1 MSSITSTC
9 SSCKLSRGSTL
20 DSILFNNEVFDVF
33 FPPTTCFCNAQ
44 GNEPRGN
51 LNIDLK
57 SKDLIWAKIF
67 LQRDRWSLVKVRS

>member
-1 MSSITSTC
+1 MSSIISTC

-57 SKDLIWAKIF
+57 SKDLIWAKIV
-67 LQRDRWSLVKVRS
+67 LQRDRWSHVRERS

>member
-1 MSSITSTC
+1 MSSIISTC

-20 DSILFNNEVFDVF
+20 DSILCKNEVFDVF
-33 FPPTTCFCNAQ
+33 FHPPLGSANAQ

-57 SKDLIWAKIF
+57 SKDLIWVKIF
-67 LQRDRWSLVKVRS
+67 LQRDRWSLVRERS